1 MKMAGTSP
9 PEGEP
14 LRQPTMRPLMQKREY
29 DSTSSFTPQVGFARL
44 GNFSKSTLAPT
55 ARWTRHRRSRIR
67 RADRTCDVRHAT
79 CASDIT
85 TFRLAAV
92 ACRIVESRSRMSRV
106 ARRTSKTTIPQPEAP
121 TMAIPAR
128 PQRARRP
135 LSQWPARP
143 EAAPYRSPPADQNQ
157 SENQFDGSSTL
168 ETDAKS
174 DTGTVLDSG
183 PRESVRNQACGTPA
197 FSAVCG
203 AGRSDAFQP

>member
-44 GNFSKSTLAPT
+44 GDFSKSTLAPA
-55 ARWTRHRRSRIR
+55 ARSARHRRSRIR

-106 ARRTSKTTIPQPEAP
+106 ARRTLSQWA
-121 TMAIPAR
+121 AR

-135 LSQWPARP
+135 LSQWAARP
-143 EAAPYRSPPADQNQ
+143 PDQNQ

-174 DTGTVLDSG
+174 DTGMVLDSG

>member
-1 MKMAGTSP
+1 MSHC
-9 PEGEP
+9 
-14 LRQPTMRPLMQKREY
+14 R
-29 DSTSSFTPQVGFARL
+29 
-44 GNFSKSTLAPT
+44 KS
-55 ARWTRHRRSRIR
+55 
-67 RADRTCDVRHAT
+67 
-79 CASDIT
+79 
-85 TFRLAAV
+85 V
-92 ACRIVESRSRMSRV
+92 AHV
-106 ARRTSKTTIPQPEAP
+106 ARRTSHVQNHHSPAGARAAGAP

-143 EAAPYRSPPADQNQ
+143 EAAPYRSPPANQNQ

-203 AGRSDAFQP
+203 AGRSDAFHDAFQP